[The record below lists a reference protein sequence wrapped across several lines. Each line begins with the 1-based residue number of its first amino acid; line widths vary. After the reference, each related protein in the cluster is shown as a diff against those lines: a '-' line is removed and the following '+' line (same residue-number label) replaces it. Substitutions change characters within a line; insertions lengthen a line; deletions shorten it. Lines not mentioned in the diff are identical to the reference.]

1 MDALARILS
10 MLYED
15 RLRSAFIGKFMF
27 IDEAEDDGSIDC
39 PTELRE

>member
-1 MDALARILS
+1 MSI
-10 MLYED
+10 LYEVRF
-15 RLRSAFIGKFMF
+15 RLAFSGDLCF

>member
-1 MDALARILS
+1 MSI
-10 MLYED
+10 LYEV
-15 RLRSAFIGKFMF
+15 RFRSAFIVKFMF